1 MKTITITAY
10 ASTRYVGSKCED
22 EIEVYVEDNA
32 TPEEIET
39 ACEDTAREWML
50 DNVEWWWSK
59 NDGSNN

>member
-50 DNVEWWWSK
+50 DNVEW
-59 NDGSNN
+59 